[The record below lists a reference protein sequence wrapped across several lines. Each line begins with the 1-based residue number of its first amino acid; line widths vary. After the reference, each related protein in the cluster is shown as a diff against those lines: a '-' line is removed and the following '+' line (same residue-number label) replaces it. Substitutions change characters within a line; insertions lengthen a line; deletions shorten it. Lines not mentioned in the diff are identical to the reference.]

1 MSFMETL
8 LSGEMIII
16 IPLIVGL
23 LGSLAFGVMGSY
35 VVVRRNSYLAG
46 AISHSVLGGI
56 GAVVFLK
63 HNFDLPWL
71 SPQMGAFAAAFLATF
86 VIVLLGEDQ
95 KNREDSLIGA
105 IWVFGMSAGVV
116 FIALTPGY
124 NNISAYLFGDILFV
138 STVDIWLLIVLDA
151 IIVIL
156 GYLFYNRLLVVCF
169 DEEFS
174 KLRGIRSRFYY
185 LMLLLLTSVTIVLMV
200 NMVGIVMV
208 IALLTLP
215 AATASLF
222 TKYLWQMFVC
232 ASLVCAISVISGFA
246 ISYDYELPTGPV
258 IVLIATV
265 LFFFATLINKL
276 ITKLKTSG
284 SS

>member
-1 MSFMETL
+1 
-8 LSGEMIII
+8 
-16 IPLIVGL
+16 
-23 LGSLAFGVMGSY
+23 

-46 AISHSVLGGI
+46 AIAHSVLGGI
-56 GAVVFLK
+56 GTVVFLNHK
-63 HNFDLPWL
+63 FGLEWL
-71 SPQMGAFAAAFLATF
+71 TPQMGAFAAAFLATL
-86 VIVLLGEDQ
+86 VIVWVGEN
-95 KNREDSLIGA
+95 KSNREDSLIGA
-105 IWVFGMSAGVV
+105 IWVFGMSIGVI

-138 STVDIWLLIVLDA
+138 STVDIWLLVGLDVVIVLM
-151 IIVIL
+151 

-169 DEEFS
+169 DESFA
-174 KLRGIRSRFYY
+174 KLRGINSRFYY

-222 TKYLWQMFVC
+222 SKYLWQMFLWS
-232 ASLVCAISVISGFA
+232 SLICGVSVVTGFA

-265 LFFFATLINKL
+265 LFFAATF
-276 ITKLKTSG
+276 LKKRIILSRKG
-284 SS
+284 RLSR

>member
-1 MSFMETL
+1 MNFWETL

-16 IPLIVGL
+16 VPLIVGL

-46 AISHSVLGGI
+46 AIAHSVLGGI

-63 HNFDLPWL
+63 HKFGLAWL
-71 SPQMGAFAAAFLATF
+71 TPQMGAFAAAFLATF
-86 VIVLLGEDQ
+86 IIVLVGENQ

-138 STVDIWLLIVLDA
+138 TTIDIWLLVLLDA
-151 IIVIL
+151 VIIIL

-169 DEEFS
+169 DEQFS
-174 KLRGIRSRFYY
+174 KLRGIKSRLYY
-185 LMLLLLTSVTIVLMV
+185 LMLLLLTSVTLVLMV

-222 TKYLWQMFVC
+222 SKYLWQMFVLSSLLC
-232 ASLVCAISVISGFA
+232 AVSVVVGFA

-258 IVLIATV
+258 IVLIATL
-265 LFFFATLINKL
+265 LFFLATLIKK
-276 ITKLKTSG
+276 IISKTQAPKK
-284 SS
+284 